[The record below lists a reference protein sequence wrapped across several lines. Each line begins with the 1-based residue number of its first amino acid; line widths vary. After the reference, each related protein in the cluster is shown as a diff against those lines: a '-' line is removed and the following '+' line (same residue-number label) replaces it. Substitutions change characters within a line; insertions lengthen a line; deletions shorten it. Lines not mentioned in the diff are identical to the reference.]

1 MNLTVADVE
10 KVRTGR
16 LGPEVADT
24 AERVAAAYCKTA
36 PASRERELAES
47 VIAILL
53 GKAAKEVREALARQ
67 LEHCRFLPRSFAL
80 EMARD
85 IETVAIP
92 ILRGSE
98 ALWDEDI
105 LEIISSGSTAKQVA
119 VAARRTVPHAAAEK
133 LLATGKVE
141 VVRTLV
147 GNPGA
152 KLSELALHRIVDAF
166 PGHDGV
172 HEAMADRSGLPLSVT
187 ERLFA
192 MVADHLR
199 ARLIQHFQLPEALA
213 RGLTDLSRE
222 AATAGAAAQS
232 RSQRANEVLV
242 GHLQR
247 TRRLTPTFL
256 MRVLCDGQIE
266 LFELG
271 IAQLAYVPVTEARR
285 LLRAKGALGQAMLY
299 QRAGIA
305 PILYQAFN
313 AAVDVMIRGVEPAK
327 VGKGSD
333 DKIRRVITRVV
344 REYDDIDPAAL
355 ESVLTRLYQK
365 VTNTAPRPQLAA
377 VA

>member
-1 MNLTVADVE
+1 MNLTLADVE

-24 AERVAAAYCKTA
+24 AERVAAAYCETA
-36 PASRERELAES
+36 PASSERQLAEGI
-47 VIAILL
+47 IAIFLEN
-53 GKAAKEVREALARQ
+53 AAQEVREALARQ
-67 LEHCRFLPRSFAL
+67 LDHCQFLPRPFAQQ
-80 EMARD
+80 MARD
-85 IETVAIP
+85 VETVAIP
-92 ILRGSE
+92 VLRGSA

-105 LEIISSGSTAKQVA
+105 LEIIAAGSTTKQVA
-119 VAARRTVPHAAAEK
+119 VAGRRIVPHAVVEK

-141 VVRTLV
+141 VACALV
-147 GNPGA
+147 GNEGA
-152 KLSELALHRIVDAF
+152 KLSEIALHRIVDAF

-172 HEAMADRSGLPLSVT
+172 HEAIAGRPGLPLSVT

-199 ARLIQHFQLPEALA
+199 ARLIQHFQLPEELA
-213 RGLTDLSRE
+213 RGGPAGVRG
-222 AATAGAAAQS
+222 AAPPRAAAQS

-242 GHLQR
+242 DHLQR

-256 MRVLCDGQIE
+256 LRVLCDGQID

-271 IAQLAYVPVTEARR
+271 MAQLAYVPVAEARK

-313 AAVDVMIRGVEPAK
+313 AAVDVMIRGVDPTK
-327 VGKGSD
+327 VGKGSQ
-333 DKIRRVITRVV
+333 DKVRRVITRVV
-344 REYDDIDPAAL
+344 REYDDINPAAL
-355 ESVLTRLYQK
+355 EAVLTRLYQK
-365 VTNTAPRPQLAA
+365 VTGAVPRPQLAA